1 MHQSVMD
8 WVLAK
13 KHQYGLDGPLHILE
27 VGSYNVNGSVRTL
40 FDQTNYLGVDIEP
53 GPGVDRV
60 MSAHDLSWSIYP
72 RYLPFDLVVSTEMLE
87 HDRRPWVSLKE
98 MWMVL
103 KLGGLLLVTARGNG
117 FGDHNPP
124 DRFRFMEQ
132 GFHDIIED
140 AGFEVLEVTADPQAQ
155 GWFGVGRK

>member
-40 FDQTNYLGVDIEP
+40 FDQTNYLGVDIEE
-53 GPGVDRV
+53 GPGVDMV
-60 MSAHDLSWSIYP
+60 VSSHELHEQPWLGST
-72 RYLPFDLVVSTEMLE
+72 FDLVVSTEMLE
-87 HDRRPWVSLKE
+87 HDRRPWESLSQ
-98 MWMVL
+98 MHWVL
-103 KLGGLLLVTARGNG
+103 KAGGLLLVTARGNG

>member
-40 FDQTNYLGVDIEP
+40 FDQTNYIGVDIVA
-53 GPGVDRV
+53 GPGVDEV
-60 MSAHDLSWSIYP
+60 LSSHHLYP
-72 RYLPFDLVVSTEMLE
+72 RFLSSTFDLIVSTEMLE
-87 HDRRPWVSLKE
+87 HDRRPWESLYQMHRALKE
-98 MWMVL
+98 R
-103 KLGGLLLVTARGNG
+103 GLLLVTARGNG

>member
-40 FDQTNYLGVDIEP
+40 FDQTNYLGVDIED
-53 GPGVDRV
+53 GPGVDMV
-60 MSAHDLSWSIYP
+60 LSAHALSTELGFE
-72 RYLPFDLVVSTEMLE
+72 RFDLVVSTEMLE
-87 HDRRPWVSLKE
+87 HDRKPWRSLYN
-98 MWMVL
+98 MCDVL
-103 KLGGLLLVTARGNG
+103 EDGGLLLVTARGNG
-117 FGDHNPP
+117 FGEHNPP

>member
-1 MHQSVMD
+1 LHQGVKD
-8 WVLAK
+8 WVLAR

-40 FDQTNYLGVDIEP
+40 FDQTNYLGVDIVE
-53 GPGVDRV
+53 GPGVDMV
-60 MSAHDLSWSIYP
+60 LSAHALSTELGFE
-72 RYLPFDLVVSTEMLE
+72 RFDLVVSTEMLE
-87 HDRRPWVSLKE
+87 HDRKPWRSLYN
-98 MWMVL
+98 MCDVL
-103 KLGGLLLVTARGNG
+103 KDGGLLLVTARGNG
-117 FGDHNPP
+117 FGEHNPP

>member
-40 FDQTNYLGVDIEP
+40 FDQTNYLGVDIVE

-60 MSAHDLSWSIYP
+60 VRQDPFDSFWNGVTDG
-72 RYLPFDLVVSTEMLE
+72 FDLVVSTEMLE
-87 HDRRPWVSLKE
+87 HDRRPWRTLMNMCDALKD
-98 MWMVL
+98 
-103 KLGGLLLVTARGNG
+103 GGLLLVTARGNG